1 MQKYQQVVFVSSIND
16 ASPLV
21 KRDILSQFNED
32 AMTYFQRGD
41 ITGLLF
47 YGNDH
52 FFHYFESHTR
62 KMDQLKADVLAYPY
76 HHSQKLIYDQH
87 SPQKQF
93 NSWQMK
99 YTQNDP
105 LVQAFFARHGWE
117 RFEPYLLEG
126 ELLDEF
132 MAIVMTYA
140 DANVA
145 IANQPIGQA
154 PEKHASF
161 LHYMLGTVTLIAMA
175 WLAFMLLSHFGYIN
189 FTPVYQQ

>member
-1 MQKYQQVVFVSSIND
+1 MQKYQQVVFVSTIND
-16 ASPLV
+16 ATPLV

-52 FFHYFESHTR
+52 FFHYFESEA
-62 KMDQLKADVLAYPY
+62 KLMDQLKADVLAYPH
-76 HHSQKLIYDQH
+76 HHSQQLIYDQKG
-87 SPQKQF
+87 PQKKF

-117 RFEPYLLEG
+117 RFEPYLLQG

-140 DANVA
+140 DFSATLNA
-145 IANQPIGQA
+145 QSTHQA
-154 PEKHASF
+154 SEKHASF
-161 LHYMLGTVTLIAMA
+161 LHYVLGSLALIALA

-189 FTPVYQQ
+189 FTPSYQR

>member
-1 MQKYQQVVFVSSIND
+1 MQKYQQVVFVSTIND

-41 ITGLLF
+41 ITGVLF

-52 FFHYFESHTR
+52 FFHYFESDV
-62 KMDQLKADVLAYPY
+62 KQMDQLKADVMSYPY
-76 HHSQKLIYDQH
+76 HHNQQLIYDQKG
-87 SPQKQF
+87 SQKKF

-99 YTQNDP
+99 YTQNEP
-105 LVQAFFARHGWE
+105 MIQAFFVRHGWE
-117 RFEPYLLEG
+117 RFQPYLLQG

-132 MAIVMTYA
+132 MAIVMIHA
-140 DANVA
+140 DSNNA
-145 IANQPIGQA
+145 IHVQPAISTN
-154 PEKHASF
+154 EKHASF
-161 LHYMLGTVTLIAMA
+161 LHYILGSLALIALA

-189 FTPVYQQ
+189 FTPFYQR

>member
-1 MQKYQQVVFVSSIND
+1 MQKYQRVVFISTIND

-32 AMTYFQRGD
+32 AMIYFQRGD

-52 FFHYFESHTR
+52 FFHYFESEA
-62 KMDQLKADVLAYPY
+62 KYMDLLKADVLAYPY
-76 HHSQKLIYDQH
+76 HHSQQLIYDEKG
-87 SPQKQF
+87 SQKKF

-99 YTQNDP
+99 YTQNDA

-117 RFEPYLLEG
+117 QFNPYLLKD

-132 MAIVMTYA
+132 MAIAMAYA
-140 DANVA
+140 DAHEISHTATVHEKQ
-145 IANQPIGQA
+145 ANFG
-154 PEKHASF
+154 
-161 LHYMLGTVTLIAMA
+161 HYILGTIALIAVA
-175 WLAFMLLSHFGYIN
+175 WLMFIILNHFGYIN
-189 FTPVYQQ
+189 FTPLYR